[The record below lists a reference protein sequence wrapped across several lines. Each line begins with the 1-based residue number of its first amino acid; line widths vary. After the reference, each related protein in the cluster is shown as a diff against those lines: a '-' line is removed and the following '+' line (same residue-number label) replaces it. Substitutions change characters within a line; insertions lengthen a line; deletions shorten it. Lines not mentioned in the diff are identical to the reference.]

1 MMTVGAARKRIN
13 AIQQY
18 SSLGAGFRIAMRDLE
33 IRGAGSILG
42 TAQSGHIVA
51 VGFDLYCQL
60 LKQAVAQLKGEK
72 LRPRLEVE
80 TRLDFLATNEGEFLA
95 AGPDKLVPAFLP
107 VSYISEAALR
117 IQAYRNLAE
126 VTTSE
131 QLQRLRR
138 EWRDRFGKWPPA
150 VDNLLLLSEIKLSAA
165 RARVTRVEVREGKLM
180 LTRRGD
186 FILMGGKFPRLTSD
200 KIDRN
205 LAEVWQWLKQL

>member
-1 MMTVGAARKRIN
+1 
-13 AIQQY
+13 
-18 SSLGAGFRIAMRDLE
+18 
-33 IRGAGSILG
+33 
-42 TAQSGHIVA
+42 
-51 VGFDLYCQL
+51 
-60 LKQAVAQLKGEK
+60 
-72 LRPRLEVE
+72 
-80 TRLDFLATNEGEFLA
+80 
-95 AGPDKLVPAFLP
+95 

>member
-1 MMTVGAARKRIN
+1 
-13 AIQQY
+13 
-18 SSLGAGFRIAMRDLE
+18 
-33 IRGAGSILG
+33 
-42 TAQSGHIVA
+42 
-51 VGFDLYCQL
+51 
-60 LKQAVAQLKGEK
+60 
-72 LRPRLEVE
+72 
-80 TRLDFLATNEGEFLA
+80 
-95 AGPDKLVPAFLP
+95 
-107 VSYISEAALR
+107 
-117 IQAYRNLAE
+117 
-126 VTTSE
+126 
-131 QLQRLRR
+131 LQRLRR

>member
-13 AIQQY
+13 AIRQY

-42 TAQSGHIVA
+42 TAQSGHILA

-60 LKQAVAQLKGEK
+60 LRQAVAQLKGEK

-80 TRLDFLATNEGEFLA
+80 VRLDFVASNESEYVA
-95 AGPDKLVPAFLP
+95 AGPEKLLPAFIP
-107 VSYISEAALR
+107 TSYVSDSGLR
-117 IQAYRNLAE
+117 IQAYRHFAE
-126 VTTSE
+126 VTTNE

-138 EWRDRFGKWPPA
+138 DWRDRFGKWPPA
-150 VDNLLLLSEIKLSAA
+150 VDNLLLLGEIKLAAA
-165 RARVTRVEVREGKLM
+165 RARVARVEVREGKLM

-186 FILMGGKFPRLTSD
+186 FILVGGKFPRLTSGR
-200 KIDRN
+200 IDLN
-205 LAEVWQWLKQL
+205 LPEILQWLRQL